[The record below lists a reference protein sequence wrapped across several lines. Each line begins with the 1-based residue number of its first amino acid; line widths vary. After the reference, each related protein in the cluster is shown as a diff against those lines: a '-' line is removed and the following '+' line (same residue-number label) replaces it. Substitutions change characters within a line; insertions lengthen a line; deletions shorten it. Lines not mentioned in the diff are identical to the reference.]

1 MINSIKKNTIR
12 EVLAKQKLNALSEI
26 KKAQTKNRRLIN
38 GQNILLNLFYD
49 LVKLIFNNDNK
60 TVSEDK
66 II

>member
-12 EVLAKQKLNALSEI
+12 EVLAKQKLNALSQV